1 MKIMAK
7 KVLILSSS
15 PRRGGNSDRLCDR
28 FMAGAQQ
35 AGHEVEKIFLKDRRI
50 GYCTG
55 CGACYGGA
63 GPCPQKDDA
72 AGVIGKMVE
81 ADVIVMA
88 TPVYF
93 YTLSAQ
99 MKTLIDRCCAR
110 YLEMKGKEFYFILT
124 AAEESVP
131 MMERTVECFR
141 GLLDCLED
149 PREKGVVYG
158 GGAWRAGDIE
168 GMPAMDEACHG
179 ARRINGLKITDYEIT
194 GFNSDRRGIIP
205 GHGHA
210 GPDGLRQKGARR
222 LFLT

>member
-1 MKIMAK
+1 
-7 KVLILSSS
+7 
-15 PRRGGNSDRLCDR
+15 
-28 FMAGAQQ
+28 
-35 AGHEVEKIFLKDRRI
+35 
-50 GYCTG
+50 
-55 CGACYGGA
+55 
-63 GPCPQKDDA
+63 
-72 AGVIGKMVE
+72 MVE

-124 AAEESVP
+124 AAEESAP

-158 GGAWRAGDIE
+158 VGAWRAGDIE
-168 GMPAMDEACHG
+168 GMPAMDEAYAMG
-179 ARRINGLKITDYEIT
+179 
-194 GFNSDRRGIIP
+194 RGV
-205 GHGHA
+205 
-210 GPDGLRQKGARR
+210 
-222 LFLT
+222 

>member
-1 MKIMAK
+1 MKMKIMAK

-141 GLLDCLED
+141 GRRS
-149 PREKGVVYG
+149 PRERRGLRG
-158 GGAWRAGDIE
+158 RGMACRRHRGDARD
-168 GMPAMDEACHG
+168 GRGLCHG
-179 ARRINGLKITDYEIT
+179 ARRINGLKITDYEII
-194 GFNSDRRGIIP
+194 GFNSGRRGFIP

>member
-99 MKTLIDRCCAR
+99 MKTLIYRCCAR

-124 AAEESVP
+124 AAEESVE
-131 MMERTVECFR
+131 MMERTGVWCR
-141 GLLDCLED
+141 GVLACLDD
-149 PREKGVVYG
+149 PEERGVVYG
-158 GGAWRAGDIE
+158 VGAWQAGEIE
-168 GMPAMDEACHG
+168 VMTAMEEAYALG
-179 ARRINGLKITDYEIT
+179 RRVK
-194 GFNSDRRGIIP
+194 
-205 GHGHA
+205 A
-210 GPDGLRQKGARR
+210 
-222 LFLT
+222 

>member
-1 MKIMAK
+1 MSK

-15 PRRGGNSDRLCDR
+15 PRRGGNSDTLCDEFLR
-28 FMAGAQQ
+28 GAQE
-35 AGHEVEKIFLKDRRI
+35 AGHEVEKIFLKDKTI
-50 GYCTG
+50 HYCTG
-55 CGACYGGA
+55 CGVCNEGK
-63 GPCPQKDDA
+63 PCPQKDDA
-72 AGVIGKMVE
+72 PEIVRKMVA
-81 ADVIVMA
+81 ADVIVLA

-93 YTLSAQ
+93 YTMSAQ

-158 GGAWRAGDIE
+158 VGAWRAGDIE
-168 GMPAMDEACHG
+168 GMPAMDEAYAMG
-179 ARRINGLKITDYEIT
+179 
-194 GFNSDRRGIIP
+194 RGV
-205 GHGHA
+205 
-210 GPDGLRQKGARR
+210 
-222 LFLT
+222 

>member
-1 MKIMAK
+1 MAK

-110 YLEMKGKEFYFILT
+110 YL
-124 AAEESVP
+124 
-131 MMERTVECFR
+131 
-141 GLLDCLED
+141 LDCLED

-168 GMPAMDEACHG
+168 GMPAMDEAYAMG
-179 ARRINGLKITDYEIT
+179 
-194 GFNSDRRGIIP
+194 RGV
-205 GHGHA
+205 
-210 GPDGLRQKGARR
+210 
-222 LFLT
+222 

>member
-99 MKTLIDRCCAR
+99 MKTLIDRCCSE
-110 YLEMKGKEFYFILT
+110 YLRMSNKEFYFIIT
-124 AAEESVP
+124 AAEQDKGA
-131 MMERTVECFR
+131 MERMIEGFR
-141 GLLDCLED
+141 GFLDCLE
-149 PREKGVVYG
+149 
-158 GGAWRAGDIE
+158 
-168 GMPAMDEACHG
+168 G
-179 ARRINGLKITDYEIT
+179 ARERDTIYGLGVWKMHEIDGHPALHEAYE
-194 GFNSDRRGIIP
+194 
-205 GHGHA
+205 A
-210 GPDGLRQKGARR
+210 GRKL
-222 LFLT
+222 

>member
-1 MKIMAK
+1 MNEDEDYGEKSIGTLLQPAA
-7 KVLILSSS
+7 
-15 PRRGGNSDRLCDR
+15 RGKFRPALR
-28 FMAGAQQ
+28 PFHGA
-35 AGHEVEKIFLKDRRI
+35 
-50 GYCTG
+50 G

-158 GGAWRAGDIE
+158 VGAWRAGDIE
-168 GMPAMDEACHG
+168 GMPAMDEAYAMG
-179 ARRINGLKITDYEIT
+179 
-194 GFNSDRRGIIP
+194 RGV
-205 GHGHA
+205 
-210 GPDGLRQKGARR
+210 
-222 LFLT
+222 

>member
-1 MKIMAK
+1 MKMKIMAK
-7 KVLILSSS
+7 KVLVLSSS

-55 CGACYGGA
+55 CGACY
-63 GPCPQKDDA
+63 
-72 AGVIGKMVE
+72 GVIGKMVE

-158 GGAWRAGDIE
+158 VGAWRAGDIE
-168 GMPAMDEACHG
+168 GMPAMDEAYAMG
-179 ARRINGLKITDYEIT
+179 
-194 GFNSDRRGIIP
+194 RGV
-205 GHGHA
+205 
-210 GPDGLRQKGARR
+210 
-222 LFLT
+222 

>member
-1 MKIMAK
+1 MNEDEDYGEKSIDTLLQPAA
-7 KVLILSSS
+7 
-15 PRRGGNSDRLCDR
+15 RGKFRPALRPFHG
-28 FMAGAQQ
+28 GAQQ

-158 GGAWRAGDIE
+158 VGAWRAGDIE
-168 GMPAMDEACHG
+168 GMPAMDEAYAMG
-179 ARRINGLKITDYEIT
+179 
-194 GFNSDRRGIIP
+194 RGV
-205 GHGHA
+205 
-210 GPDGLRQKGARR
+210 
-222 LFLT
+222 